1 MDDIPHIQGEL
12 YAGLVLSSH
21 AHARITVDASCALQ
35 MEGVKGFVSAK
46 DVPGSNTTGGWAD
59 YIISASLWH

>member
-21 AHARITVDASCALQ
+21 AHARITVDASRALQ

-46 DVPGSNTTGGWAD
+46 DVPGSNITGGWG
-59 YIISASLWH
+59 